1 MVETVISANNREE
14 VIVLPFTPPGLQIT
28 EPQANDTFDGL
39 SRGRRMIG
47 TMQPRT
53 VQWSSRFFRHRMP
66 WMHPQTAADP
76 MDYVDFFRKWRGA
89 LVPLRLV
96 IADETREIL
105 NMAVTV
111 DDFDWEL
118 LRTGDIEYSITLSEY
133 EFIR

>member
-1 MVETVISANNREE
+1 
-14 VIVLPFTPPGLQIT
+14 
-28 EPQANDTFDGL
+28 
-39 SRGRRMIG
+39 
-47 TMQPRT
+47 
-53 VQWSSRFFRHRMP
+53 
-66 WMHPQTAADP
+66 